1 MLEISDKELEA
12 ALTKV
17 LQQVKANTLERN
29 GKIETLNKERQY
41 EELSG
46 NFTSGK
52 YNNRHKSLY
61 RLDRIQIVEELL
73 DLKTE

>member
-29 GKIETLNKERQY
+29 GKIETLNKDRQY

-52 YNNRHKSLY
+52 
-61 RLDRIQIVEELL
+61 I
-73 DLKTE
+73 